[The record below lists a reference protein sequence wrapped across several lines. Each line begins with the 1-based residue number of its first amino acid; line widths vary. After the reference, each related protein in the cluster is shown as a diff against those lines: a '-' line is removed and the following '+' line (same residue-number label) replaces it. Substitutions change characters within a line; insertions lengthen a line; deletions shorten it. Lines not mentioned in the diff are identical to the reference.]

1 MKTIVMGCGRVGWT
15 LATLLSEQGHEV
27 CVIDQNSEALT
38 RLGSQFPGQ
47 TVVGTAIDEDVLKQ
61 AGIERA
67 DCFAAVTQDD
77 NSNIMAA
84 QIAKEI
90 FGVKKVVC
98 RIYDPWRE
106 EAYHQLGL
114 DTICPT
120 TLAARQITKLL
131 GQDCPS
137 LADGRTTSD
146 EPQSPTAAP
155 SLA

>member
-1 MKTIVMGCGRVGWT
+1 MGCGRVGVT
-15 LATLLSEQGHEV
+15 LAQLLVDQGHDV
-27 CVIDQNSEALT
+27 CVIDQSSDALD
-38 RLGSQFPGQ
+38 RLGPQFRGQ

-61 AGIERA
+61 AGIEHA
-67 DCFAAVTQDD
+67 DAFAAVTQDD

-90 FGVKKVVC
+90 FGVKNVVC

-120 TLAARQITKLL
+120 TLAAHKITRLF
-131 GQDCPS
+131 GQ
-137 LADGRTTSD
+137 
-146 EPQSPTAAP
+146 EAAP
-155 SLA
+155 ERPLVKA